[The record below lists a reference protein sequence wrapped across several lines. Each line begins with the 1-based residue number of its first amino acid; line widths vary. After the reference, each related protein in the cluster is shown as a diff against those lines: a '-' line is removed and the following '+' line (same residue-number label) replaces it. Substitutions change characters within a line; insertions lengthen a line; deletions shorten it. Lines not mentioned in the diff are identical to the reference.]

1 MTPTPETTQRPSAL
15 QALLDALTAERF
27 GRLPHDSTDEDRE
40 DAP

>member
-1 MTPTPETTQRPSAL
+1 MTPTPETTQRPAAL

-27 GRLPHDSTDEDRE
+27 GRLAAASADADPE